1 MKRIAIATVA
11 LPLIF
16 GPALGEGIHIGPA
29 GVDVNV
35 GGRGGDRVVREYQD
49 DDGCMVRV
57 TRHRSPDGDMVTSKS
72 RDCD

>member
-1 MKRIAIATVA
+1 MKRFVFVVAA

-16 GPALGEGIHIGPA
+16 GPALAQGIHIGPR
-29 GVDVNV
+29 GVDVDT
-35 GGRGGDRVVREYQD
+35 GERGGDSVVREYQD

-57 TRHRSPDGDMVTSKS
+57 MRHRSPDGDMVTRKT